1 MELRIEHL
9 TKKYGK
15 KTALSDFSVTLQ
27 NGTYALLGPNGAGKT
42 TLISILVGALRQ
54 TAGEIYCDGENVRN
68 IPKKYAA
75 QIGFMPQQTVFY
87 KNFTAMEFLQYVG
100 VLKDMPKAEIREKSE
115 ALLKTVNLYG
125 DKDKKIGA
133 FSGGMKQR
141 LGIAQSLLNDPKL
154 LVFDEPT
161 AGLDPRERIRFR
173 NIVSRLSKDRIV
185 ILSTHIV
192 PDVDETADCVML
204 LKAGHLLKT
213 DTPAALIENLRGKI
227 WTIRVPFAQ
236 LDEILQKYRI
246 FNINHASGEYE
257 IRVYCEEQPLENA
270 VPTEPR
276 LEDVYLDAF
285 EEVHNDAFA
294 L

>member
-1 MELRIEHL
+1 
-9 TKKYGK
+9 
-15 KTALSDFSVTLQ
+15 
-27 NGTYALLGPNGAGKT
+27 
-42 TLISILVGALRQ
+42 
-54 TAGEIYCDGENVRN
+54 
-68 IPKKYAA
+68 
-75 QIGFMPQQTVFY
+75 
-87 KNFTAMEFLQYVG
+87 
-100 VLKDMPKAEIREKSE
+100 
-115 ALLKTVNLYG
+115 
-125 DKDKKIGA
+125 
-133 FSGGMKQR
+133 MKQR

-257 IRVYCEEQPLENA
+257 IRVYCEKQPLENA
-270 VPTEPR
+270 VPAEPR